1 MKTQK
6 ISLKKNL
13 KWIIAVVSLILFL
26 ILSSLIHNDKLIA
39 FDNFYYKYVSL
50 LISERMTFFV
60 KMVTHLGSALSF
72 ILLTVI
78 VMLLPKEKKYGILV
92 GINLIIAFLF
102 NLFLKAIFSRPRPLD
117 INLIKESG
125 YSFPSGH
132 AMGSTAFYGFL
143 IYLIWQ
149 TNLKK
154 EQKWLYSILLSV
166 LVLLICITR
175 VYLGV
180 HYASDVLGGMLISIF
195 YLVIFTSIV
204 SKYLLKKKSSK

>member
-6 ISLKKNL
+6 IFLKKNL

-39 FDNFYYKYVSL
+39 FDNFYYKYMSL

-102 NLFLKAIFSRPRPLD
+102 NLFLKSIFSRPRPLD

-132 AMGSTAFYGFL
+132 AMVSTAFYGFL